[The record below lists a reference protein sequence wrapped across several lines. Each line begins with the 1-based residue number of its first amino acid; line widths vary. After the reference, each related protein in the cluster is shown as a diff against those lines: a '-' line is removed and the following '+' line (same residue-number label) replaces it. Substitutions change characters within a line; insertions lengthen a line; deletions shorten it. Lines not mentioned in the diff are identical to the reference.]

1 MNYLLGLINAQ
12 TKSRAEACYGVRS
25 VPMRHM
31 PQCGLSASSPTFA
44 SSWNVQLVS
53 GRSQQVLPQVD
64 CRVVASEGVHEG
76 EKGEKWGGRGR
87 KASAE
92 SPAERSA
99 QSQVLL

>member
-31 PQCGLSASSPTFA
+31 PQCGLSASSLTFA

-53 GRSQQVLPQVD
+53 GRSQQVRPQVECGVD
-64 CRVVASEGVHEG
+64 AGEGGHEG
-76 EKGEKWGGRGR
+76 GKGGKGGGGGR